1 MNEHTSMDSHARET
15 MEYTFHNETKLESM
29 DSTPRLSLSP
39 PDNASVTNV
48 KSKMEKRLLL
58 KQDLIIIPLLSLGYF
73 FGYLVFSPTTA
84 QLKQTVHDAM
94 LT

>member
-1 MNEHTSMDSHARET
+1 MDSHAKET
-15 MEYTFHNETKLESM
+15 MECTFYDETKLESTI
-29 DSTPRLSLSP
+29 SSPRLSLP
-39 PDNASVTNV
+39 PPENAVIANV

-73 FGYLVFSPTTA
+73 FGYLVYSPTAT
-84 QLKQTVHDAM
+84 QLRQTLHDPM